1 MKKVIN
7 KFKLFLSEADYSDY
21 VKGGRTTLYHY
32 SKADQD
38 TLVLDPSYFGQSAYS
53 RSEKNMSSIPRVFF
67 YTNLAQRERYVS
79 SGRQLYKI
87 TVEAN
92 EIYNLKQDPERIINT
107 VKHPTYGMRA
117 GIEFDDLFNEIKKNY
132 SGVYYT
138 SGKIDMV
145 AWFQTI
151 TANKVLKDERTAL
164 EQTS

>member
-38 TLVLDPSYFGQSAYS
+38 TLVLDPSYFGQ
-53 RSEKNMSSIPRVFF
+53 
-67 YTNLAQRERYVS
+67 
-79 SGRQLYKI
+79 YKI